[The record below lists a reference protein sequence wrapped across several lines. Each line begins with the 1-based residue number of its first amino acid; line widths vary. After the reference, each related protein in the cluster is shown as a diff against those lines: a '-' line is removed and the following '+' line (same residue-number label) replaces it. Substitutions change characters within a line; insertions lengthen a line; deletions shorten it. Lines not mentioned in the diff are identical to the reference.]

1 MSDSSLPANTRTA
14 ELLAGSPDAQS
25 VETLLNTLIK
35 MSSPAPSHTAPSLT
49 RQGFQKQAEFN
60 CGILNLLEQ
69 AKRDPTQIDSAI
81 DATKERNSLLIMADK
96 NPRLFE
102 AVETAKT
109 FEGTASGSSPL
120 VQAMFIAQS
129 LNQGGDS
136 RKRKASSPPPSTSQP
151 FRQRA
156 SAFGSAGAQSYFR
169 PPSILAYQPRFS
181 PPGGNQVNAQAIG
194 PCFGCGQY
202 GHIRPQCR
210 SVTHNRQS
218 AKREAEFVSEE
229 VTRLLESRAIELCA
243 NPKVVSPLAVV
254 KGDPACLLTRAL
266 LQCISSAQKSGT
278 PLNSRIPLSFDEKG
292 SAGESLRNISDVIKR
307 CDPSLMPVFTNSIE
321 NAKAQSTMR
330 AYKGSFAK
338 LRDYARERGLDPAC
352 PTSLVI
358 FSLKKIQEGRAIS
371 SLRTLSASFSH
382 FVSSPPPFISQ
393 ILSHLHLST
402 RRKYTVSHH
411 ANVPRSHIDSFVLF
425 ANGCPNDVACIR
437 TALGASISFCA
448 LLRVSELLALKWDDL
463 NWSNVLLRVSVNK
476 AKNDQFELGR
486 ETFVAVDN
494 DSPTLALFHHY
505 RSVVPVS
512 PWLFPSLSNP
522 EVPIKSDTFRQ
533 DLALL
538 CLKTGIDK
546 ITPHQLRAGGAME
559 SIRRG
564 TSIEEVQRRGRW
576 NSAAGL
582 SPYLSDTIESQGGA
596 LPL

>member
-1 MSDSSLPANTRTA
+1 MRKPSVHALGAVSMDTSVPNAGQLPV
-14 ELLAGSPDAQS
+14 D
-25 VETLLNTLIK
+25 
-35 MSSPAPSHTAPSLT
+35 
-49 RQGFQKQAEFN
+49 
-60 CGILNLLEQ
+60 
-69 AKRDPTQIDSAI
+69 
-81 DATKERNSLLIMADK
+81 
-96 NPRLFE
+96 
-102 AVETAKT
+102 
-109 FEGTASGSSPL
+109 
-120 VQAMFIAQS
+120 
-129 LNQGGDS
+129 
-136 RKRKASSPPPSTSQP
+136 
-151 FRQRA
+151 
-156 SAFGSAGAQSYFR
+156 
-169 PPSILAYQPRFS
+169 
-181 PPGGNQVNAQAIG
+181 
-194 PCFGCGQY
+194 
-202 GHIRPQCR
+202 
-210 SVTHNRQS
+210 NRQS

-278 PLNSRIPLSFDEKG
+278 PLNSRIPLSFDEKGCPVEVQQQSTRTPVSGDFALYCG

>member
-194 PCFGCGQY
+194 PCFGCD
-202 GHIRPQCR
+202 
-210 SVTHNRQS
+210 NRQS

-278 PLNSRIPLSFDEKG
+278 PLNSRIPLSFDEKVQTDASASGLGVVVKREDVIVNRTSKNLTPSEREESSTMRELRAVELAVNTFDRDWVGLNVLFQGDNQAAVAILKKGSMKPELNLIARRVEEARVRANAIFKFTWVPREMNAEADLASRDIDKDDWSLQDWVVNQAIEKWGRPGIDLFADESNAKSQRLPSRG
-292 SAGESLRNISDVIKR
+292 SAAVDSH
-307 CDPSLMPVFTNSIE
+307 PSLWRLRSLLWCVPPPSLLCQTLAWLRGARAKGVLGVPYWTSLPVFPSLFPPTHTPPFVIDYLMFPEGTHILNPGSYDQGPFSRPFMDSPFCLILVDFTNS
-321 NAKAQSTMR
+321 T
-330 AYKGSFAK
+330 
-338 LRDYARERGLDPAC
+338 
-352 PTSLVI
+352 
-358 FSLKKIQEGRAIS
+358 
-371 SLRTLSASFSH
+371 
-382 FVSSPPPFISQ
+382 
-393 ILSHLHLST
+393 
-402 RRKYTVSHH
+402 
-411 ANVPRSHIDSFVLF
+411 
-425 ANGCPNDVACIR
+425 
-437 TALGASISFCA
+437 
-448 LLRVSELLALKWDDL
+448 
-463 NWSNVLLRVSVNK
+463 
-476 AKNDQFELGR
+476 
-486 ETFVAVDN
+486 
-494 DSPTLALFHHY
+494 
-505 RSVVPVS
+505 
-512 PWLFPSLSNP
+512 
-522 EVPIKSDTFRQ
+522 
-533 DLALL
+533 
-538 CLKTGIDK
+538 
-546 ITPHQLRAGGAME
+546 
-559 SIRRG
+559 
-564 TSIEEVQRRGRW
+564 
-576 NSAAGL
+576 
-582 SPYLSDTIESQGGA
+582 
-596 LPL
+596 